1 MLRLAAQMLRFRKGG
16 FAATFV
22 ALAAGAAVLMTCAL
36 LVESGRR
43 YHGEPGRFGATAAVV
58 ADHELRVAGP
68 TVFGETE
75 YTTVTLPERG
85 GVEAALASKLA
96 EVPGVARAVGDR
108 VITVTPT
115 AAPDL
120 PAAGHGWASAALA
133 PYRIVSGAP
142 RARTGR
148 SPSTPGSPTTW
159 GSHPAT
165 ARTSSPEGRAG
176 RTG

>member
-1 MLRLAAQMLRFRKGG
+1 MLRLAARMVRFRKGG

-43 YHGEPGRFGATAAVV
+43 YQGEPGRYAATAAVV
-58 ADHELRVAGP
+58 ADRELRVAGP
-68 TVFGETE
+68 TVFAETE

-85 GVEAALASKLA
+85 SVGAPLAEKLA
-96 EVPGVARAVGDR
+96 EVPGVARVVGDR
-108 VITVTPT
+108 SITVTP
-115 AAPDL
+115 AGAPEL

-133 PYRIVSGAP
+133 PYRLVSGEP

-159 GSHPAT
+159 GSRPAT
-165 ARTSSPEGRAG
+165 ARTSSPEARAG